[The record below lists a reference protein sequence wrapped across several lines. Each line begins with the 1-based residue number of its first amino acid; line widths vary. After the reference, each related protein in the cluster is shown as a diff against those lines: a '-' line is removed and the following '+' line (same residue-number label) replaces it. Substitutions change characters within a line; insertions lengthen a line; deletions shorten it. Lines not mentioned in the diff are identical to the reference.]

1 MSMFTPIGPVDAIAP
16 LSLPSGGLA
25 LHGIHHLSPSSI
37 NAYVA
42 QPAAWVME
50 RLLQRR
56 APVSSAAHRGTA
68 AEAGIVMG
76 LLDPTAAITEC
87 VAHALTTFDQLTVLS
102 ADPSVA
108 KERDGIPGMVATA
121 IPELRQYGVPQTQM
135 RVDRQIP
142 GMPAPIV
149 GYLDLHW
156 PEHGLTLDIKTTHRI
171 PSEISTNHARQVG
184 LYVHSTNHQARVA
197 YCSPKRIA
205 VYALVDA
212 VRPVE
217 EAVTIAERMDRF
229 LAISPDPKVLAALL
243 VPDADHYFYANPIA
257 AAHRRGVY
265 GL

>member
-1 MSMFTPIGPVDAIAP
+1 MSMFAPTGSISAMAP
-16 LSLPSGGLA
+16 LSMPSGGLA
-25 LHGIHHLSPSSI
+25 LHGITHLSPSSI

-76 LLDPTAAITEC
+76 LLDPAAAIPDC
-87 VAHALTTFDQLTVLS
+87 VAHALSTFDQLTALL

-108 KERDGIPGMVATA
+108 KERDGIPGMVTTA
-121 IPELRQYGVPQTQM
+121 IPELRQYGVPQTQL
-135 RVDRQIP
+135 RIERQIA
-142 GMPAPIV
+142 GMPVPLV

-171 PSEISTNHARQVG
+171 PGEISTGHARQVA
-184 LYVHSTNHQARVA
+184 LYVHGTNHQARVA

-205 VYALVDA
+205 VYELTDTA
-212 VRPVE
+212 RPVA
-217 EAVTIAERMDRF
+217 EAVAIAQRMDRF
-229 LAISPDPKVLAALL
+229 LAISPDPRALAALL
-243 VPDADHYFYANPIA
+243 VPDTDHYFYANPIA
-257 AAHRRGVY
+257 AAHRREVY

>member
-1 MSMFTPIGPVDAIAP
+1 MSMFAPIGTVDAAAA

-25 LHGIHHLSPSSI
+25 LHEIAHLSPSSI

-76 LLDPTAAITEC
+76 LLDPAAAISDC
-87 VAHALTTFDQLTVLS
+87 VAHALSTFDQLTALS

-108 KERDGIPGMVATA
+108 KERDGIPGMVTTA
-121 IPELRQYGVPQTQM
+121 IPELRQYGVPQAQL
-135 RVDRQIP
+135 RVERKIA
-142 GMPAPIV
+142 GMPVPLV

-184 LYVHSTNHQARVA
+184 LYVHGTNHQARVA
-197 YCSPKRIA
+197 YCSPKRIT
-205 VYALVDA
+205 VYALSDTT
-212 VRPVE
+212 RPVE
-217 EAVTIAERMDRF
+217 EAVAIAQRMDRF
-229 LAISPDPKVLAALL
+229 LAISPDPRVLAALL

-257 AAHRRGVY
+257 AAHRREVY

>member
-1 MSMFTPIGPVDAIAP
+1 MSMFAPIGPVDTAAP

-25 LHGIHHLSPSSI
+25 LHGITHLSPSSI

-50 RLLQRR
+50 RLLQCR

-76 LLDPTAAITEC
+76 LLDPLAPIPDC
-87 VAHALTTFDQLTVLS
+87 VAHAVSSFDQLTALA

-121 IPELRQYGVPQTQM
+121 IPELRQYGVPQTQL
-135 RVDRQIP
+135 RVDRSLD
-142 GMPAPIV
+142 GMPVPIL

-184 LYVHSTNHQARVA
+184 LYVHGTNHQARVA

-205 VYALVDA
+205 VYELTDTT
-212 VRPVE
+212 RPVA
-217 EAVTIAERMDRF
+217 EAVAIAQRMDRF
-229 LAISPDPKVLAALL
+229 LAISPDPQVLAALL
-243 VPDADHYFYANPIA
+243 VPDTDHYFYANPIA
-257 AAHRRGVY
+257 AAHRREVF

>member
-1 MSMFTPIGPVDAIAP
+1 MSMFAPVGPVDLAAP
-16 LSLPSGGLA
+16 PSLPSGGLA
-25 LHGIHHLSPSSI
+25 LHGIPHLSPSSI

-56 APVSSAAHRGTA
+56 APVGSAAHRGTA

-76 LLDPTAAITEC
+76 LLDPAAAIPDC
-87 VAHALTTFDQLTVLS
+87 VAHAMSAFDQLAALS
-102 ADPSVA
+102 SDPTVA

-121 IPELRQYGVPQTQM
+121 IPELRQYGIPQTQL
-135 RVDRQIP
+135 RVERQIP
-142 GMPAPIV
+142 GMPLPLL

-171 PSEISTNHARQVG
+171 PSKISTNHARQVG
-184 LYVHSTNHQARVA
+184 LYVHGTNHQARVA

-217 EAVTIAERMDRF
+217 EAVTIAQRMDRF

-257 AAHRRGVY
+257 AAHRREVY

>member
-1 MSMFTPIGPVDAIAP
+1 MSMLAPTGPLDATAP

-25 LHGIHHLSPSSI
+25 LHGIQHLSPSSI

-76 LLDPTAAITEC
+76 LLDPGTAIPDC
-87 VAHALTTFDQLTVLS
+87 VAHALSTFDQLTALS
-102 ADPSVA
+102 SDSSVA
-108 KERDGIPGMVATA
+108 KERDGIAGMVSTA
-121 IPELRQYGVPQTQM
+121 IPELRQYGMPQTQL
-135 RVDRQIP
+135 RVDRSIA
-142 GMPAPIV
+142 GMPVPLM

-156 PEHGLTLDIKTTHRI
+156 PEHGLTLDIKTTHRT
-171 PSEISTNHARQVG
+171 PSEISTGHARQVA
-184 LYVHSTNHQARVA
+184 LYVHGTNHQARVA

-205 VYALVDA
+205 VYELTDTA
-212 VRPVE
+212 RPVA
-217 EAVTIAERMDRF
+217 EAVAIAQRMDRF
-229 LAISPDPKVLAALL
+229 LAISPDPRALAALL

-257 AAHRRGVY
+257 AAHRREVY